1 MATEAPTP
9 AQIKETLEL
18 LSEKGKLT
26 EEQLLKEAQLQER
39 IAKAV
44 GDVQEANKQK
54 LIQNQQDLLLLEKIQ
69 EMAFN
74 NKQLSDETI
83 KSKQAALERLKETFG
98 EIALDEANIS
108 AMQSETNEKLK
119 ISNNEGAKYRSSWE
133 SIATHVGMSNKGF
146 AGLIQR
152 SITLNEELADS
163 AEKQNLTVLTRIQK
177 LGLLKQQPNYRNL
190 ASMLLLQQMF

>member
-54 LIQNQQDLLLLEKIQ
+54 LIQNQQDFCWKKFKRWRLITSNYLMKLLNQ
-69 EMAFN
+69 
-74 NKQLSDETI
+74 NK
-83 KSKQAALERLKETFG
+83 R
-98 EIALDEANIS
+98 
-108 AMQSETNEKLK
+108 
-119 ISNNEGAKYRSSWE
+119 
-133 SIATHVGMSNKGF
+133 
-146 AGLIQR
+146 
-152 SITLNEELADS
+152 
-163 AEKQNLTVLTRIQK
+163 
-177 LGLLKQQPNYRNL
+177 P
-190 ASMLLLQQMF
+190 